1 MIEKIIMAIIES
13 ICILFAY
20 LIGLSQNEQER
31 KYYEK
36 ELEYYKNE
44 YYKNRK

>member
-1 MIEKIIMAIIES
+1 MIERIVMAIILS
-13 ICILFAY
+13 ICILLAY

-31 KYYEK
+31 KYYKK
-36 ELEYYKNE
+36 ELEFYKNE

>member
-1 MIEKIIMAIIES
+1 MIEKIVIGIIYGVL
-13 ICILFAY
+13 IVLAY

>member
-1 MIEKIIMAIIES
+1 MIERIIIAIIES
-13 ICILFAY
+13 MLIFLAY